1 MIEPLPPNAS
11 PQRVAVFIEDMLR
24 DLSELAAVKGY
35 RGLATTLM
43 IAALEAARAS
53 AGAPDSPGP
62 GGD

>member
-53 AGAPDSPGP
+53 AGAPESPGP